1 MRKSKEKELEE
12 YIKEL
17 KTKRKEL
24 IDTNNKF
31 LKVERYNCYINNGKT
46 IIREKLLKSEYVVI
60 YP

>member
-31 LKVERYNCYINNGKT
+31 LKVE
-46 IIREKLLKSEYVVI
+46 
-60 YP
+60 